1 MYIFYFDGNTVCNKL
16 MEVIMKPLDSK
27 KDYQNYVDKKS
38 PNSPILKNCFNAF
51 WVGGLICS
59 IGQIIMNFCNSRGL
73 SQELSGTIVSIVLI
87 ALSAFLTGL
96 NIFNRIGKLAGA
108 GSLVPITGFANSIV
122 SPSMEYKSEGYVMGV
137 GGKMFTV
144 AGPVLVF
151 GISASIIVGLIYMI
165 FNTQSI
171 TLV

>member
-1 MYIFYFDGNTVCNKL
+1 M
-16 MEVIMKPLDSK
+16 DSIQTPEQ
-27 KDYQNYVDKKS
+27 YRNYVDKKS

-59 IGQIIMNFCNSRGL
+59 IGQIIFKFCTFKGMDVTTSN
-73 SQELSGTIVSIVLI
+73 TIVSIVLI
-87 ALSAFLTGL
+87 GISAFLTGL
-96 NIFNRIGKLAGA
+96 NIFNKIGKFAGA

-122 SPSMEYKSEGYVMGV
+122 SPAIEYKSEGYVMGV

-151 GISASIIVGLIYMI
+151 GISSAVIIGII
-165 FNTQSI
+165 A
-171 TLV
+171 TLFS

>member
-1 MYIFYFDGNTVCNKL
+1 
-16 MEVIMKPLDSK
+16 MKVESK
-27 KDYQNYVDKKS
+27 EDYQKYVDQKT

-59 IGQIIMNFCNSRGL
+59 IGQIIFEFCKMRGIEESNSY
-73 SQELSGTIVSIVLI
+73 TIVSILLI
-87 ALSAFLTGL
+87 FLSAFLTSL
-96 NIFNRIGKLAGA
+96 NVFNRIGKFAGA

-122 SPSMEYKSEGYVMGV
+122 SPAMEYKSEGYVLGV
-137 GGKMFTV
+137 GAKMFTV
-144 AGPVLVF
+144 AGPVLVY
-151 GISASIIVGLIYMI
+151 GISSGIIVGIIYLI

>member
-1 MYIFYFDGNTVCNKL
+1 MDPIET
-16 MEVIMKPLDSK
+16 K
-27 KDYQNYVDKKS
+27 KDYQNYVENKS

-59 IGQIIMNFCNSRGL
+59 IGQIILDFCKFRGIDE
-73 SQELSGTIVSIVLI
+73 QISGTIVAIILI
-87 ALSAFLTGL
+87 GISAFLTGL
-96 NIFNRIGKLAGA
+96 NIFNKIGKFAGA

-122 SPSMEYKSEGYVMGV
+122 SPAMEYKSEGYVMGV

-151 GISASIIVGLIYMI
+151 GISTSIIIGILYLV

>member
-1 MYIFYFDGNTVCNKL
+1 MEKINTPK
-16 MEVIMKPLDSK
+16 EYS
-27 KDYQNYVDKKS
+27 DYVNKKS

-59 IGQIIMNFCNSRGL
+59 IGQIIMDFCMYKGMDNTLAS
-73 SQELSGTIVSIVLI
+73 TVVSISLI
-87 ALSAFLTGL
+87 AVSAILTGL
-96 NIFNRIGKLAGA
+96 NVFNRIGKFAGA

-122 SPSMEYKSEGYVMGV
+122 SPAIEYKSEGYIMGV

-151 GISASIIVGLIYMI
+151 GISTSVIIGIIASI
-165 FNTQSI
+165 F
-171 TLV
+171 

>member
-1 MYIFYFDGNTVCNKL
+1 MNLIQTPEQYR
-16 MEVIMKPLDSK
+16 
-27 KDYQNYVDKKS
+27 NYVDKKS

-59 IGQIIMNFCNSRGL
+59 IGQIIFDFCTFKGIDVTTSN
-73 SQELSGTIVSIVLI
+73 TIVSIVLI
-87 ALSAFLTGL
+87 GISAFLTGL
-96 NIFNRIGKLAGA
+96 NIFNKIGKFAGA

-122 SPSMEYKSEGYVMGV
+122 SPAIEYKSEGYVMGV

-151 GISASIIVGLIYMI
+151 GISSAVIIGII
-165 FNTQSI
+165 A
-171 TLV
+171 TLFS